1 MQFLTK
7 AFPAL
12 EVLGARVVVVG
23 SAITAGE
30 YADRNIWSPSGPV
43 TRTNPDAC
51 K

>member
-12 EVLGARVVVVG
+12 AVFGAGVVVVG

-30 YADRNIWSPSGPV
+30 SADRNIWSPSGPV
-43 TRTNPDAC
+43 TRANPDAY